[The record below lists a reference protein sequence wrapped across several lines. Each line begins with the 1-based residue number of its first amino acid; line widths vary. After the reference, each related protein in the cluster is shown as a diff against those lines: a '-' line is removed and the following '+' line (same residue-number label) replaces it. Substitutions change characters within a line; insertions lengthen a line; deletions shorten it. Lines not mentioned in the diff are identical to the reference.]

1 MELFA
6 VCLAE
11 SVSDIRFQ
19 TREEKKKIPG
29 DRETFTS
36 SDLSRLPELHPPTLM
51 PQGNV
56 GTPTSHFLCL
66 IQQCRLPASI
76 ISKLGLV
83 FPRTR
88 SNRKYGSVPFEY
100 GGKTCPGVE
109 DGAVDVK
116 SGGGTEI
123 MSERELENVQRYEAS
138 LPPRSTADEQQDED
152 NDSESDADDCEEWE
166 RHEAFYNDPSNHER
180 NKERLYESEME
191 IVWEKGGP
199 GIVWYTDA
207 QFWDELE
214 GRKSFLLEVH
224 MMFFLVV
231 NVTLGRTYDC
241 VRHGYSYGHLLLQ
254 APYSVG

>member
-1 MELFA
+1 
-6 VCLAE
+6 
-11 SVSDIRFQ
+11 
-19 TREEKKKIPG
+19 
-29 DRETFTS
+29 
-36 SDLSRLPELHPPTLM
+36 M

-56 GTPTSHFLCL
+56 GTPTAHFLGQ

-88 SNRKYGSVPFEY
+88 SNRKYGSVPLEY
-100 GGKTCPGVE
+100 GGTVCRGAE
-109 DGAVDVK
+109 DGPADVQ
-116 SGGGTEI
+116 SGSGSEI
-123 MSERELENVQRYEAS
+123 MSQQELENVRRYEAS
-138 LPPRSTADEQQDED
+138 LPPESTADEQQHEE

-166 RHEAFYNDPSNHER
+166 RYEAFYNDPSNHER

-214 GRKSFLLEVH
+214 GRKLSAGDIHLLNTN
-224 MMFFLVV
+224 V
-231 NVTLGRTYDC
+231 NNYNPYC
-241 VRHGYSYGHLLLQ
+241 VRNSHPTYLRSIPVSCGQFRDGTKTHLFPTDLHVMLQ
-254 APYSVG
+254 VAWKLWPLNFGVVTVV